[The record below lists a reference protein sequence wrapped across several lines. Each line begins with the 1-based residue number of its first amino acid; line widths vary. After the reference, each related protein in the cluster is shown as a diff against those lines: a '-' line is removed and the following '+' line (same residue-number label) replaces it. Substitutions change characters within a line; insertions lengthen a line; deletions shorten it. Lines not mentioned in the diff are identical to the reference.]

1 MSNEVYLANHHNPDE
16 EEMNYTVTRDT
27 SLSEFHNLF
36 PSVAQIWQNISFLL
50 LVE

>member
-1 MSNEVYLANHHNPDE
+1 MSNEEYLANNHNPE

-27 SLSEFHNLF
+27 SLTEFHNLF